1 MSSKKGNISKTLD
14 KATAIV
20 SLSSVLLILYIF
32 ILFIVKTNIDFNLPI
47 DTEKFGHFGDIIGGL
62 VGTILTF
69 LATILLYY
77 TYKSQREGLKTQKKE
92 LELQREE
99 LRETRNEFI
108 TQNKTSRLQLF
119 DNTFFNMLKVLQELR
134 KEISIDSYEFG
145 LCYNDNTVESKI
157 INGKTFFEFAHK
169 DFECLWKKEYKGEEE
184 FGSTPYDL
192 HNSDYEYESHPSSNG
207 KTIDKSIEQH
217 LKDITDLKYPIFWKK
232 YANYLGDYFRNL
244 YHILKYI
251 SNEKSREKKD
261 IVDETEKEII
271 NQNYKKYADIL
282 QSQMSYS
289 ELFFIFYNAQ
299 KYKKM
304 KPYIKEFDFV
314 ENLTIKNLLHPKH
327 EKFEGMGKNK
337 KRINYKI
344 HV

>member
-1 MSSKKGNISKTLD
+1 MSNKKGNIRNPLD

-32 ILFIVKTNIDFNLPI
+32 ILFIIKTNIDFNLPI

-77 TYKSQREGLKTQKKE
+77 TYKSQREGLKSQKKE
-92 LELQREE
+92 LELSRE
-99 LRETRNEFI
+99 LFSK
-108 TQNKTSRLQLF
+108 QNF
-119 DNTFFNMLKVLQELR
+119 ENTFFNMLGVHRELR

-169 DFECLWKKEYKGEEE
+169 DFECFWKKEYKGEEE
-184 FGSTPYDL
+184 FGNTPYDL
-192 HNSDYEYESHPSSNG
+192 HNSDYEYESYPSSNG

-217 LKDITDLKYPIFWKK
+217 LKDITDLKYPFFWKK

-271 NQNYKKYADIL
+271 NQKYKKYADIL

-289 ELFFIFYNAQ
+289 ELFFIFYNALTYI
-299 KYKKM
+299 KV
-304 KPYIKEFDFV
+304 KPYIEEFDFI

-327 EKFEGMGKNK
+327 AQLDGMGNIKDDFF
-337 KRINYKI
+337 
-344 HV
+344 